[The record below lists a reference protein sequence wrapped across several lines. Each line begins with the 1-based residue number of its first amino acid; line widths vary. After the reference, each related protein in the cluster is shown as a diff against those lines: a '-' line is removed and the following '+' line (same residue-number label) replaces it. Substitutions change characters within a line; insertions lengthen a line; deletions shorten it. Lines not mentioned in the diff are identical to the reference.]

1 MKKGVFSMSK
11 ILVACFSHSGNT
23 KALAETIQA
32 IAGGDLFQIRT
43 VETYP
48 AEYNAV
54 VDVAKKEQ
62 NANSRPELASKV
74 EDMGP
79 YDVVFVGYPN
89 WCGTIPMGVFTFL
102 EGYDFSGKTII
113 PFCTHGGSA
122 LGRSE
127 KDIKRLCPQSTVLD
141 GLAVSDS
148 IVRNAQ
154 DHVTAWLQKL
164 GITQ

>member
-1 MKKGVFSMSK
+1 MSK
-11 ILVACFSHSGNT
+11 ILVAYFSHSGNT

-32 IAGGDLFQIRT
+32 TAGGDLFQIKT

-62 NANSRPELASKV
+62 NANSRPDLATKV
-74 EDMGP
+74 EDMSS

-89 WCGTIPMGVFTFL
+89 WWGTIPMGVFTFL
-102 EGYDFSGKTII
+102 EGYDFSDKKIV

-127 KDIKRLCPQSTVLD
+127 RDIKRLCPHSTVLD
-141 GLAVSDS
+141 GLAVSGS
-148 IVRNAQ
+148 SVRNAQ
-154 DHVTAWLQKL
+154 SSVSAWLRKL
-164 GITQ
+164 GIAK

>member
-1 MKKGVFSMSK
+1 MSK
-11 ILVACFSHSGNT
+11 ILVAYFTHSGNT

-32 IAGGDLFQIRT
+32 TAGGDLFQIKT

-48 AEYNAV
+48 ADYNAV

-62 NANSRPELASKV
+62 NANSRPDLATKV
-74 EDMGP
+74 EDMSS

-89 WCGTIPMGVFTFL
+89 WWGTIPMGVYTFL
-102 EGYDFSGKTII
+102 EGYDFSGKKIV

-127 KDIKRLCPQSTVLD
+127 RDIERLCPQSTVLE
-141 GLAVSDS
+141 GLAVSGS
-148 IVRNAQ
+148 SVRNAQ
-154 DHVTAWLQKL
+154 SSVSAWLRKL
-164 GITQ
+164 GVAK